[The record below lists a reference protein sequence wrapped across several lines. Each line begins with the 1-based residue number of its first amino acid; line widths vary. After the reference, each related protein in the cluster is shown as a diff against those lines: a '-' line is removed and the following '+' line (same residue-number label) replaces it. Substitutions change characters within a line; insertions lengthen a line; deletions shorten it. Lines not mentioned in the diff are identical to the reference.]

1 MPQTAAESLR
11 IYGNKMAA
19 SSTADLWSADLLSLQ
34 GLDPTVKKAGK
45 MTDQSRFC
53 GSRRLASC
61 KQALAS

>member
-1 MPQTAAESLR
+1 
-11 IYGNKMAA
+11 MAA
-19 SSTADLWSADLLSLQ
+19 RSAIGPADLWSADLLSLQ

-45 MTDQSRFC
+45 LTNQSRFC